1 MLDPRSDE
9 MKDKANTL
17 SYEVIGAAME
27 VHRHLGPGL
36 LESSYRMCMEH
47 ELGLRGIPF
56 RSEVPLPVNYKGLRI
71 ETAYRMDLV
80 IDDLV
85 IIELKSVEALNSIH
99 QAQLSTYLRFANRWL
114 GLLINFN
121 TIALKDGIKRW
132 VI

>member
-99 QAQLSTYLRFANRWL
+99 QAQLSTYLRFANHWL